1 MIRLIQNEWMKL
13 FWRISTWIMT
23 AILLLGVVGVLIYS
37 ITNQPSSDE
46 LPSEEQWKAQ
56 LEQENA
62 EYQQTIEDSEGANAE
77 FYEQDIAINEYRI
90 QNDLPPQDATGES
103 VWSFMSTNTGLLD
116 LLSIFVIIVAA
127 TIISSEFKTGTIK
140 LLLVRPPSR
149 IKILMSKYLTVILYA
164 VAMLALLFGASFILG
179 ALFFGFGEPSTQL
192 IYTDGEVEQ
201 RPQVLALAIDYLTG
215 SVNFVMLATLAF
227 AISAIFRSEAMAI
240 AISVLLYVVGAGVTS
255 TLALAYDWPKYLL
268 FANTNLNQYFT
279 SGGPPVESMTL
290 SFSVI
295 VLIVYWLIFMGFAI
309 WMFKKREISVTG

>member
-13 FWRISTWIMT
+13 FWRISTWVMA
-23 AILLLGVVGVLIYS
+23 AILLVGVIGVLIYS
-37 ITNQPSSDE
+37 ITNQPSAE
-46 LPSEEQWKAQ
+46 QLPSEAQWKAQ

-62 EYQQTIEDSEGANAE
+62 EYQQALEESGSSAE
-77 FYEQDIAINEYRI
+77 FYEQRIAENEYRI
-90 QNDLPPQDATGES
+90 QNDIPPQQATGEN
-103 VWSFMSTNTGLLD
+103 VWSFMSTNTALLD
-116 LLSIFVIIVAA
+116 LLSIFVIIIAA
-127 TIISSEFKTGTIK
+127 TIISSEFKSGTIK

-149 IKILMSKYLTVILYA
+149 IKILFSKYLTVLLYA
-164 VAMLALLFGASFILG
+164 LGMLAFLFGVSFILG
-179 ALFFGFGEPSTQL
+179 ALFFGFGESSAEL

-255 TLALAYDWPKYLL
+255 TLAMAYDWPKFLL

-290 SFSVI
+290 GFSVI
-295 VLIVYWLIFMGFAI
+295 VLIVYWLIFMGFAV

>member
-13 FWRISTWIMT
+13 FWRISTWVMA
-23 AILLLGVVGVLIYS
+23 AILLVGVVGVLIYAA
-37 ITNQPSSDE
+37 TNQPSADE
-46 LPSEEQWKAQ
+46 LPSEAQWKAQ
-56 LEQENA
+56 LEQQIVEDRQA
-62 EYQQTIEDSEGANAE
+62 LEDSGAAEG
-77 FYEQDIAINEYRI
+77 FYEQRIAENEYRI
-90 QNDLPPQDATGES
+90 QNDLPPQSATGES
-103 VWSFMSTNTGLLD
+103 VWSFMSTNTALLD

-127 TIISSEFKTGTIK
+127 TIISSEFKSGTIK

-149 IKILMSKYLTVILYA
+149 IKILMSKYVTVILYA
-164 VAMLALLFGASFILG
+164 VGMLALLFGASFVLG
-179 ALFFGFGEPSTQL
+179 ALFFGFGEPSTEL

-255 TLALAYDWPKYLL
+255 TLAIAYNWPKYLL

-279 SGGPPVESMTL
+279 SSGPPVESMTL
-290 SFSVI
+290 GFSVT
-295 VLIVYWLIFMGFAI
+295 VLIVYWLIFMGFAV

>member
-13 FWRISTWIMT
+13 FWRISTWVMA
-23 AILLLGVVGVLIYS
+23 AILLVGVIGVLIYS
-37 ITNQPSSDE
+37 ITNQPSAE
-46 LPSEEQWKAQ
+46 QLPSEAQWKAQ

-62 EYQQTIEDSEGANAE
+62 EYQQALEESGSSAE
-77 FYEQDIAINEYRI
+77 FYEQRIAENEYRI
-90 QNDLPPQDATGES
+90 QNDIPPQQATGEN
-103 VWSFMSTNTGLLD
+103 VWSFMSTNTALLD

-127 TIISSEFKTGTIK
+127 TIISSEFKSGTIK

-149 IKILMSKYLTVILYA
+149 MKILFSKYLTVLLYA
-164 VAMLALLFGASFILG
+164 LGMLAFLFGVSFVLG
-179 ALFFGFGEPSTQL
+179 ALFFGFGESSAEL

-215 SVNFVMLATLAF
+215 SVNFFMLATLAF

-255 TLALAYDWPKYLL
+255 TLAVAYDWPKYLL

-290 SFSVI
+290 GFSIV
-295 VLIVYWLIFMGFAI
+295 VLIVYWLIFMGFAV